1 MDIKFLGQPQ
11 TPTRNLAFKAL
22 HLETFIIIVVVV
34 VVFHLVH
41 HTTIALNN
49 LVLGWNF

>member
-11 TPTRNLAFKAL
+11 TPRTRNLAFKAL
-22 HLETFIIIVVVV
+22 HLETFIII